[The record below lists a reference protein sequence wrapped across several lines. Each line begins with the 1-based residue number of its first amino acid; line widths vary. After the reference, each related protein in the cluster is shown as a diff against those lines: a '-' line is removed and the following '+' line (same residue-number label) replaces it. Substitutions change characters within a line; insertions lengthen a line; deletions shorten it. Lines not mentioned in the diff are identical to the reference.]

1 MKYSKTGQFTA
12 NQEKLCK
19 EIAIRISKLCKS
31 GCCVFGKGDEL
42 RVYKTKDM
50 EHAQP
55 LHLSTGSDYKHAI
68 KYLHAGRINDSGA
81 DDSEYVEQGYITEE

>member
-19 EIAIRISKLCKS
+19 EIAIRISKLRKS
-31 GCCVFGKGDEL
+31 GCYVFGKGDTL
-42 RVYKTKDM
+42 CVYKTKDM

-55 LHLSTGSDYKHAI
+55 SHLSTGSDYNHAL
-68 KYLHAGRINDSGA
+68 KYLSAGSINNSGA
-81 DDSEYVEQGYITEE
+81 DDGEYFEQGYITEE